1 MFLIRE
7 INCSSVMQAYIL
19 SNKNRTK
26 IKVIIKSGFLLY
38 MLVSEK
44 KEKSLE
50 QSEILT
56 FIARKF
62 E

>member
-1 MFLIRE
+1 
-7 INCSSVMQAYIL
+7 MQAYIL

-56 FIARKF
+56 FIAMKF